1 MKMLMIIVDESKR
14 EELEIFLNRSGV
26 VGYTEISQAAGL
38 GSSGPRLG
46 SSAFPKTS
54 SVVFSMLDDG
64 ALGRLMEGVDEFCST
79 CGEQLRMVSW
89 DADVLR

>member
-1 MKMLMIIVDESKR
+1 MKMLMIIVDQSKR

-54 SVVFSMLDDG
+54 SVVFSMLDDE
-64 ALGRLMEGVDEFCST
+64 ALQRLMGGVDEFCST
-79 CGEQLRMVSW
+79 CGEQLRIVSW
-89 DADVLR
+89 DVEALR

>member
-54 SVVFSMLDDG
+54 SVVFSMLDDE
-64 ALGRLMEGVDEFCST
+64 ALRRLMEGVEKFCST
-79 CGEQLRMVSW
+79 CGEQLRMASW
-89 DADVLR
+89 DVEVLR

>member
-1 MKMLMIIVDESKR
+1 MKMLMIIVDQSKR

-54 SVVFSMLDDG
+54 AVVFSMMDEESVR
-64 ALGRLMEGVDEFCST
+64 RLMEGVEEFCST

-89 DADVLR
+89 DVEVLR

>member
-1 MKMLMIIVDESKR
+1 
-14 EELEIFLNRSGV
+14 
-26 VGYTEISQAAGL
+26 
-38 GSSGPRLG
+38 
-46 SSAFPKTS
+46 
-54 SVVFSMLDDG
+54 VVFSMLDDG

>member
-1 MKMLMIIVDESKR
+1 MKMLMIIVDQSKR

-54 SVVFSMLDDG
+54 EVVFSMLDDE
-64 ALGRLMEGVDEFCST
+64 ALRRLMEGVEEFCST
-79 CGEQLRMVSW
+79 CGEQLRMTSW
-89 DADVLR
+89 DVEVLR

>member
-1 MKMLMIIVDESKR
+1 MKMLMIIVDQSKR

-38 GSSGPRLG
+38 GSSGPRLV

-54 SVVFSMLDDG
+54 SVVFSMLDDE
-64 ALGRLMEGVDEFCST
+64 ALGRLMEGVEEFCST
-79 CGEQLRMVSW
+79 CGEQLRMTSW
-89 DADVLR
+89 DVEVLR

>member
-1 MKMLMIIVDESKR
+1 MKMLMIIVDQSKR

-54 SVVFSMLDDG
+54 SVVFSMLDDE
-64 ALGRLMEGVDEFCST
+64 ALRPLMEGVDEFCST

-89 DADVLR
+89 DVEVLR

>member
-1 MKMLMIIVDESKR
+1 MKMLMIIVDQSKR

-54 SVVFSMLDDG
+54 ALVFSMLDDE
-64 ALGRLMEGVDEFCST
+64 ALSRLMEGVEQFCST

-89 DADVLR
+89 DVEVLR

>member
-26 VGYTEISQAAGL
+26 IGYTEISHAAGL

-46 SSAFPKTS
+46 SGAFPKTS
-54 SVVFSMLDDG
+54 AVVFSMMDEDSVR
-64 ALGRLMEGVDEFCST
+64 RLMEGVDEFCST

-89 DADVLR
+89 DVEMLR

>member
-1 MKMLMIIVDESKR
+1 MKMLMIIVDQSKR

-26 VGYTEISQAAGL
+26 VGYTEISQASGL

-54 SVVFSMLDDG
+54 SVVFSMLDDE
-64 ALGRLMEGVDEFCST
+64 ALGRLMKGVDEFCST

-89 DADVLR
+89 DVDVLR

>member
-1 MKMLMIIVDESKR
+1 MKMLMIIVDQSKR

-54 SVVFSMLDDG
+54 SVVFSMLDDE
-64 ALGRLMEGVDEFCST
+64 ALGRLMEGVEEFCST
-79 CGEQLRMVSW
+79 CGEQLRMTSW
-89 DADVLR
+89 DVEVLR